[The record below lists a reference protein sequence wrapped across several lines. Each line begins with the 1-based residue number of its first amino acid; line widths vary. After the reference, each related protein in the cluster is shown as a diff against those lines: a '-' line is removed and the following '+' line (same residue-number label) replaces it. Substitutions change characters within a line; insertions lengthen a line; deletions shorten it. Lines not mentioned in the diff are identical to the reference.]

1 MGCGRSHRADPPRG
15 SDRSAQSTTI
25 LGGPEN
31 ENTGI
36 VNTENKVA
44 EKGMIHLKGVG
55 ETVVTTE
62 TQIRERG

>member
-15 SDRSAQSTTI
+15 TDRSAQSTTY
-25 LGGPEN
+25 LGGPEGR
-31 ENTGI
+31 NTEI
-36 VNTENKVA
+36 MNTENKVA
-44 EKGMIHLKGVG
+44 EKGVIHLKGVD